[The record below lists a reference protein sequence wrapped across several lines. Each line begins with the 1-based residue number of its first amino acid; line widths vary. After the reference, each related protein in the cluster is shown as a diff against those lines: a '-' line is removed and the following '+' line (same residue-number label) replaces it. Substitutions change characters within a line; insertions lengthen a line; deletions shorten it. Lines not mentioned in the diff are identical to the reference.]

1 MRLMFHGNM
10 QGSICLNFENIDIA
24 TIEDK
29 KDFFIKGSESFINE
43 GEFIGK
49 KVLIKVRKQK
59 KYRNFNL
66 DYNLRLQRLRIES
79 RMFRTALDH
88 DIIVPGLYGVDLVS
102 FSMIIEKI
110 DGENLGYLMSNLSLN
125 ENQFLVLN
133 IFTKFGEIVA
143 KLHNIEI
150 IHGDLTPLNILIDK
164 ENSMFIID
172 FGLAFYSNEIKDKA
186 MDLFILFGA
195 LKIYPQQTDE
205 LFNSFLQGYKL
216 STDYDAVIDYFNK
229 LMKKGR
235 YKS

>member
-1 MRLMFHGNM
+1 MNY
-10 QGSICLNFENIDIA
+10 ENIDIA
-24 TIEDK
+24 NIENK
-29 KDFFIKGSESFINE
+29 KEFFIKGSESFINE
-43 GEFIGK
+43 GVFIGK
-49 KVLIKVRKQK
+49 NILIKVRKPK

-79 RMFRTALDH
+79 KMFKSALNH

-102 FSMIIEKI
+102 FSMLIEKI
-110 DGENLGYLMSNLSLN
+110 EGENLGYLMSNLSLN

-195 LKIYPQQTDE
+195 LKIFPQQTDE
-205 LFNSFLQGYKL
+205 LFSSFLQGYKL
-216 STDYDAVIDYFNK
+216 STDYNAVIDYFNK